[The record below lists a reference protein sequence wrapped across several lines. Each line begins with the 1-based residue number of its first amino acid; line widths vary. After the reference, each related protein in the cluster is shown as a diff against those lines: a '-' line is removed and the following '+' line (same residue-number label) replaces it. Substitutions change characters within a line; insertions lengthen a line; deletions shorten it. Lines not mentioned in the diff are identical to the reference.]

1 MYSDYIHQRFITF
14 HTKLILRKFF
24 ESWKIYVIYKLR
36 KRKTLCEVNHMY
48 RIKLQRNVFNIL
60 SKNIIKSNEHYK
72 KITRKQYFRL
82 WKKYIEIIRM
92 NKSLIKK
99 SMIFCIKKY
108 LQKSITIW
116 KVFVLHRKEKNIF
129 KKKLIDKVI

>member
-14 HTKLILRKFF
+14 HIKLILRKFF
-24 ESWKIYVIYKLR
+24 ESWKIYAIYKLR

-72 KITRKQYFRL
+72 KITRRRYFRL
-82 WKKYIEIIRM
+82 WEKYIEIIRM
-92 NKSLIKK
+92 NKSLMKK

-129 KKKLIDKVI
+129 KKQLIDKVI

>member
-14 HTKLILRKFF
+14 HIKLILRKFF